1 MNLLT
6 LGVHFI
12 VLPGPAPG
20 ISPMMQS
27 RAGTIDAE
35 DAEVAVD
42 AVDPVEDKLQC
53 LVLLELRS
61 RHPH

>member
-1 MNLLT
+1 M
-6 LGVHFI
+6 I
-12 VLPGPAPG
+12 
-20 ISPMMQS
+20 QS

-42 AVDPVEDKLQC
+42 AVDAVEDKLQC

>member
-1 MNLLT
+1 VSLLT

-12 VLPGPAPG
+12 VFPVIPG
-20 ISPMMQS
+20 ISPIMQS
-27 RAGTIDAE
+27 SVGTIEAE

-42 AVDPVEDKLQC
+42 VHDPDEERLQC